1 MGSGISGSRGVDP
14 WQRAGE
20 RAQAPDGGRPSA
32 KVAKDGDI
40 SEIVGNAAG
49 CLK

>member
-1 MGSGISGSRGVDP
+1 MSRSCGIDP

-20 RAQAPDGGRPSA
+20 SAQAPDCGRLPA
-32 KVAKDGDI
+32 KVAKYDDI

-49 CLK
+49 CLE